1 MARPCGRKGRVPGLF
16 LEDVAGSVRDL
27 LVDAAVLGETLLL
40 LEGVET

>member
-1 MARPCGRKGRVPGLF
+1 MARQDVHSVL
-16 LEDVAGSVRDL
+16 LEDVASSVRDL

>member
-1 MARPCGRKGRVPGLF
+1 MARQDVPSVL
-16 LEDVAGSVRDL
+16 LEDVASSVRDL

>member
-1 MARPCGRKGRVPGLF
+1 MERQDVPSVL
-16 LEDVAGSVRDL
+16 LEDVASSVRDL